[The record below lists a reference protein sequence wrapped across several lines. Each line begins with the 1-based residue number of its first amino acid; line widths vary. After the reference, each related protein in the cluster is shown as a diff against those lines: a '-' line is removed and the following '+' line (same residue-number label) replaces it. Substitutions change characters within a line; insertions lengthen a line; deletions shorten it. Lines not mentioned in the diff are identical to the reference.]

1 MPSPLP
7 SKPPSPLLRI
17 LLGTGLSL
25 LSAGMLLL
33 SQPPYGI
40 WPLAFLGFVPVLVA
54 QHRILPPRL
63 SSLAQAIAIGL
74 FLGTLIPQIFGE
86 FAAGIWFFRWLFL
99 IVGTIVFFTELGTRA
114 MNQATGYRWF
124 VLQGALVWVGIEMI
138 RNLIP
143 SIGTGGFI
151 GYAYYRSP
159 WLIQPVSLFGIFGIN
174 LLTLL
179 LGYALGLGALA
190 WFDRISPRRG
200 WPGPGTIPVPS
211 RLAFRWLAAAGL
223 LAAAWTGLSLAQ
235 WWSYRPAETVRAA
248 AVHPNAP
255 YAFQVLKQLSVTAA
269 SEGAQLVIWPEGSI
283 NFDPQGERRAEI
295 QALAR
300 ETGAY
305 LVIGYSAAG
314 DMLTRN
320 EAAVVSP
327 AGEFLGVYGKEH
339 PVVFV
344 GERATPTRGQHPVF
358 ETTLGPIGTIICHDL
373 NYNDTIRKVAR
384 NGARFIAVPSNDW
397 PALTY
402 RQQAYLVYR
411 AVETRTSAMKADTRY
426 DSFAVS
432 ARGEILAGVFNPEG
446 RRGYLLAEVPLG
458 SADAPQL
465 LLGDWVGWISLAGL
479 AFFVLPNP
487 LLKPR
492 PILKRTLGEI

>member
-1 MPSPLP
+1 L
-7 SKPPSPLLRI
+7 
-17 LLGTGLSL
+17 
-25 LSAGMLLL
+25 
-33 SQPPYGI
+33 
-40 WPLAFLGFVPVLVA
+40 
-54 QHRILPPRL
+54 
-63 SSLAQAIAIGL
+63 
-74 FLGTLIPQIFGE
+74 
-86 FAAGIWFFRWLFL
+86 
-99 IVGTIVFFTELGTRA
+99 
-114 MNQATGYRWF
+114 
-124 VLQGALVWVGIEMI
+124 
-138 RNLIP
+138 
-143 SIGTGGFI
+143 
-151 GYAYYRSP
+151 
-159 WLIQPVSLFGIFGIN
+159 
-174 LLTLL
+174 
-179 LGYALGLGALA
+179 
-190 WFDRISPRRG
+190 
-200 WPGPGTIPVPS
+200 
-211 RLAFRWLAAAGL
+211 
-223 LAAAWTGLSLAQ
+223 
-235 WWSYRPAETVRAA
+235 
-248 AVHPNAP
+248 
-255 YAFQVLKQLSVTAA
+255 TAA

-314 DMLTRN
+314 DMVNRN

-344 GERATPTRGQHPVF
+344 GERATPTRGQYPVF

-384 NGARFIAVPSNDW
+384 NGARFIGVPSNDW

-402 RQQAYLVYR
+402 RQQAYLIYR

>member
-1 MPSPLP
+1 
-7 SKPPSPLLRI
+7 
-17 LLGTGLSL
+17 
-25 LSAGMLLL
+25 MLLL

-190 WFDRISPRRG
+190 WFDRISHPSRLVGWGYHARPLPAGPSLAGGCRPPGSRLDRAQPGPVVELPPGRDSPRRG
-200 WPGPGTIPVPS
+200 RPS
-211 RLAFRWLAAAGL
+211 QRALRFS
-223 LAAAWTGLSLAQ
+223 SL
-235 WWSYRPAETVRAA
+235 
-248 AVHPNAP
+248 
-255 YAFQVLKQLSVTAA
+255 
-269 SEGAQLVIWPEGSI
+269 
-283 NFDPQGERRAEI
+283 
-295 QALAR
+295 
-300 ETGAY
+300 
-305 LVIGYSAAG
+305 
-314 DMLTRN
+314 
-320 EAAVVSP
+320 EAA
-327 AGEFLGVYGKEH
+327 
-339 PVVFV
+339 
-344 GERATPTRGQHPVF
+344 ER
-358 ETTLGPIGTIICHDL
+358 
-373 NYNDTIRKVAR
+373 
-384 NGARFIAVPSNDW
+384 
-397 PALTY
+397 
-402 RQQAYLVYR
+402 
-411 AVETRTSAMKADTRY
+411 
-426 DSFAVS
+426 
-432 ARGEILAGVFNPEG
+432 
-446 RRGYLLAEVPLG
+446 
-458 SADAPQL
+458 
-465 LLGDWVGWISLAGL
+465 
-479 AFFVLPNP
+479 
-487 LLKPR
+487 
-492 PILKRTLGEI
+492 